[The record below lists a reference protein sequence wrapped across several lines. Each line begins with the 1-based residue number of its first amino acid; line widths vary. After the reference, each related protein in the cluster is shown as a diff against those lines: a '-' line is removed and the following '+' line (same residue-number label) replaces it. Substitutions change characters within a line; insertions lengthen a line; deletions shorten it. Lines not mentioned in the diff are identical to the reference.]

1 MQFLGQTRD
10 PADQP
15 GFLQRHLLPSALG
28 VPKTHLNS
36 GGYSFPILQMRELRL
51 RNVYFCPRDRAGIGA
66 QVLDLCYGITT
77 IMMAGTGPGCSMRR
91 AHSESKSVPIFC
103 KHLFPGPQLLL
114 LLEMSVRSHP
124 TLLTDLW
131 GSHLTLGVGERT
143 QVLLRLTDPAQ
154 PSPSSPS
161 PSLILLQLHRDFS
174 LFHQHTQ
181 HSCPRTFAHA
191 LPSVHRS
198 ESQNAVRACT

>member
-1 MQFLGQTRD
+1 
-10 PADQP
+10 
-15 GFLQRHLLPSALG
+15 
-28 VPKTHLNS
+28 
-36 GGYSFPILQMRELRL
+36 MRELRL

-77 IMMAGTGPGCSMRR
+77 TMMAGTGPGCSMRR
-91 AHSESKSVPIFC
+91 AHSESKSVPVFC

-114 LLEMSVRSHP
+114 LLEMSVGSHP

-161 PSLILLQLHRDFS
+161 PSLILLQPQRLLTVPPTHP
-174 LFHQHTQ
+174 